1 MTQLVD
7 TTYSGVRGF
16 NYVPSYAA
24 TIWDVV
30 DRFDA
35 AAWDRELAWS
45 KRFGTT
51 ALRVWC
57 DHLSFQ
63 RDEERFLDVWRQAL
77 DVAERHDVRIMV
89 TLANRWVD
97 ASWQFGQLDY
107 ATVLG
112 GAPST
117 EYHRYLRTFVE
128 AFRDDERIL
137 MWDLCNEPFF
147 PLYAPDLSFVRPGD
161 ELLRAEL
168 DYWRAVAGTVRA
180 AAPTQAITI
189 GLHEL
194 EGYAPPEVHELVDVI
209 SFHPYGGWWDGGDAF
224 ARTCDAFVELANG
237 LGKPLL
243 ATETC
248 QGSSSDETRREIVS
262 TCLRTLEQRGIG
274 WLAWQ
279 LMAGRVVTGR
289 WDRTDR
295 NCRPGDASVMYFVA
309 PDGSTRPGHEVAEWR
324 DW

>member
-35 AAWDRELAWS
+35 AAWDRELGWS
-45 KRFGTT
+45 KRFGTN

-63 RDEERFLDVWRQAL
+63 RDEEHFLATWRRAL
-77 DVAERHDVRIMV
+77 ELAERHDLRLMP

-97 ASWQFGQLDY
+97 PSWQFGQLEY
-107 ATVLG
+107 LCVLS
-112 GAPST
+112 GAPFA
-117 EYHRYLRTFVE
+117 EYRRYLTTFVE
-128 AFRDDERIL
+128 AFRDDPRIL

-147 PLYAPDLSFVRPGD
+147 PIVTPELEFAPPGE
-161 ELLRAEL
+161 ELQRAEL
-168 DYWRAVAGTVRA
+168 EFWRGVAEVVRA
-180 AAPTQAITI
+180 ARPSQPVTI
-189 GLHEL
+189 GVHEL
-194 EGYAPPEVHELVDVI
+194 EGCMPDAIHELVDVI
-209 SFHPYGGWWDGGDAF
+209 SFHPYGGWWDGGAVF
-224 ARTCDAFVELANG
+224 ERTCDRFVELANR

-243 ATETC
+243 CTETC
-248 QGSSSDETRREIVS
+248 QGSSDDDTRREIVAFS
-262 TCLRTLEQRGIG
+262 LRALEQRGIG

-289 WDRTDR
+289 WDRTDL

-309 PDGSTRPGHEVAEWR
+309 PDGSTRPGHDVADWR